1 MSQTNQRVISL
12 AAVVVAA
19 ILFGMVLS
27 GGLGV
32 TTRVNADRPADE
44 AQPTPAA
51 VNFLAPDFAALADR
65 VIPSVVS
72 VTVTEYRQ
80 RSSSR
85 MPRDFFHRFF
95 DPREEEG
102 ESEPQP
108 RARRSEGSGFF
119 ISADGE
125 ILTNNHVVEDADKIE
140 VVLENGD
147 SLPAELVGADPT
159 TDLALLRVTNGD
171 DFPFLPLGSAENLRV
186 GEWVMAAGNPMDMD
200 HTITVGVVSGKGRV
214 LGLSNRSFE
223 NYIQTDAAINF
234 GNSGGPLVNL
244 SGQVVGINTAIN
256 ARGQN
261 LGFAVPV
268 EIATSILDQLRTR
281 GKVVRGYLGVTIDN
295 IDASFQEAWGL
306 DSRDGAFVQSVE
318 EDSPAEK
325 AGLEPSDV
333 IVSVDGRAVDTTRT
347 LIDTIASKAPGTK
360 IHLDVIRNGERLDL
374 VVTLGERPDAAT
386 EAGASDSPEESED
399 QTAERVG
406 ITVRSLDAETRRMYG
421 VGRGVSGVIVTQV
434 RPDSPAGEEGLARGD
449 VILQANG
456 DDVTLPSE
464 LLERVE
470 QVDDGGYLR
479 LYVFRPQAE
488 QRFFV
493 VLKLGDR

>member
-1 MSQTNQRVISL
+1 MNHRNQRVISL
-12 AAVVVAA
+12 TAVAVAAV
-19 ILFGMVLS
+19 LFGMVLS
-27 GGLGV
+27 GGLDM
-32 TTRVNADRPADE
+32 TSPVNADRPADTPD
-44 AQPTPAA
+44 PTPAA

-72 VTVTEYRQ
+72 VNVTEYRE
-80 RSSSR
+80 RSSRR
-85 MPRDFFHRFF
+85 MPQDRFHFFFGPRDEG
-95 DPREEEG
+95 EEENAD
-102 ESEPQP
+102 PIP
-108 RARRSEGSGFF
+108 RRSEGSGFF
-119 ISADGE
+119 ITADGE

-140 VVLENGD
+140 VVLQNGD
-147 SLPAELVGADPT
+147 SLPAELVGADPA
-159 TDLALLRVTNGD
+159 TDLALLRVTGGD
-171 DFPFLPLGSAENLRV
+171 NHPYLPLGSAEQLRV

-268 EIATSILDQLRTR
+268 EIAKSILDQLRTR
-281 GKVVRGYLGVTIDN
+281 GKVVRGYLGVN
-295 IDASFQEAWGL
+295 IQNINATFQEAWGL
-306 DSRDGAFVQSVE
+306 KSRDGAFVQSVE
-318 EDSPAEK
+318 EGSPADDG
-325 AGLEPSDV
+325 GLQPSDV
-333 IVSVDGRAVDTTRT
+333 IISVDGRAVDTTRT
-347 LIDTIASKAPGTK
+347 LIDTIASMPPGTS
-360 IHLDVIRNGERLDL
+360 IALEVIRNGDRRTLS
-374 VVTLGERPDAAT
+374 VTLGERPEDADQA
-386 EAGASDSPEESED
+386 EESGDSEERED
-399 QTAERVG
+399 ETTERVG
-406 ITVRSLDAETRRMYG
+406 ITVRSLDAQTRRMFG
-421 VGRGVSGVIVTQV
+421 IGRDVSGVLVSQV
-434 RPDSPAGEEGLARGD
+434 RPDSPAGEEGLVRGD

-456 DDVTLPSE
+456 EDVSTPSA

-479 LYVFRPQAE
+479 LYVHRPQSD